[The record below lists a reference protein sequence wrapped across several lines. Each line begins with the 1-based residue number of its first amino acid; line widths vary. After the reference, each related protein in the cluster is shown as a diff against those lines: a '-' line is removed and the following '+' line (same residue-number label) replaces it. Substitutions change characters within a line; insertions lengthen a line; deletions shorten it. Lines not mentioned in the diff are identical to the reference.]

1 MPDRITESLSNRL
14 VLGLLLGVLLLFSYA
29 ILRPFLVPVAWA
41 VILVY
46 VTWPLHVR
54 VRRLFRGRATLA
66 ALAMT
71 LLLAVAF
78 VVPLVW
84 LALMLRTE
92 LGAAYAEVGRLFASG
107 SFKLPDFVTGIPLL
121 GEWLRQL
128 VEDLTRDPAAIRA
141 QIPHWV
147 EQRASDVLEVLGGVG
162 RNAAKLGFALV
173 SAFFLYRGGDAVLA
187 QSRFVLHRFLGARVE
202 PYLSAVGDMTMAVV
216 WGLVLTAIAQGIVA
230 GIGYW
235 WFGLQAPVLLAAITA
250 AIALIPF
257 GTPFAWGSVG
267 AWLLL
272 KGEIFN
278 GVGLLLWGTLVV
290 SWVDNLVRP
299 LVISSATRISFLLV
313 LFGVLGGL
321 AAFGLI
327 GLFIGPV
334 VLAILMA
341 VWREWLEESAQEG
354 ASR

>member
-14 VLGLLLGVLLLFSYA
+14 VLGLLLGGLLILSYA
-29 ILRPFLVPVAWA
+29 VLRPFLVPVAWA
-41 VILVY
+41 AILVY

-54 VRRLFRGRATLA
+54 VRRWFGGRVALA

-71 LLLAVAF
+71 LLLAIAF
-78 VVPLVW
+78 VAPTVW
-84 LALMLRTE
+84 LALMLRKE
-92 LGAAYAEVGRLFASG
+92 LAAAYAEVGRLLASG
-107 SFKLPDFVTGIPLL
+107 PYHLPDFIAGIPLL
-121 GEWLRQL
+121 GDWLQQTI
-128 VEDLTRDPAAIRA
+128 EELTRDPAAIRT

-147 EQRASDVLEVLGGVG
+147 EQRASDVLDILGGVG
-162 RNAAKLGFALV
+162 RNAAKLAFALV
-173 SAFFLYRGGDAVLA
+173 SAFFLYRGGDVMLA
-187 QSRFVLHRFLGARVE
+187 QSRFVLNRFLGARVE
-202 PYLSAVGDMTMAVV
+202 PYLSAVGQMTMAVV

-235 WFGLQAPVLLAAITA
+235 WFGLQAPVLLGAITA
-250 AIALIPF
+250 AVALIPF
-257 GTPFAWGSVG
+257 GTPFAWGSIG

-272 KGEIFN
+272 KGEMFN
-278 GVGLLLWGTLVV
+278 GIGLLLWGTLVV

-299 LVISSATRISFLLV
+299 LVISNATRISFLLV
-313 LFGVLGGL
+313 MFGVLGGL

-341 VWREWLEESAQEG
+341 VWREWLEESAQQG
-354 ASR
+354 ASQ